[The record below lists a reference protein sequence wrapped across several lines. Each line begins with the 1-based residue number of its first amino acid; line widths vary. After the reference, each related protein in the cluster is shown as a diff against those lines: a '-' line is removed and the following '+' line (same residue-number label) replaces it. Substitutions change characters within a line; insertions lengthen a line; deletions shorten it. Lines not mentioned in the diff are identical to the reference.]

1 MRAWFNEDKGK
12 KESKG
17 YKSSVNNEFK
27 TTDLNSDQRSI
38 VWTLFER
45 FDSKIMDFM
54 FILYI
59 YVYVSTRKEIVKYDL
74 QGIYYL

>member
-1 MRAWFNEDKGK
+1 M
-12 KESKG
+12 
-17 YKSSVNNEFK
+17 NNEFK

-54 FILYI
+54 SILYI
-59 YVYVSTRKEIVKYDL
+59 YVYVCTKKEIVKYDL
-74 QGIYYL
+74 

>member
-1 MRAWFNEDKGK
+1 
-12 KESKG
+12 
-17 YKSSVNNEFK
+17 
-27 TTDLNSDQRSI
+27 
-38 VWTLFER
+38 
-45 FDSKIMDFM
+45 MDFM